1 MNDSSKQ
8 RSVVIFI
15 LAIAIFFLPTVFDLF
30 GDNANFHFRMQKLVR
45 PSFYALL
52 FSVNYFWVIPYLL
65 IKRGKRLSVFFVNL
79 LFIATGCLLLA
90 LTMDG
95 PHPGHIPGKPF
106 HPSLVVEFLHTLIFD
121 GVTMFLVVALTY
133 TMRITITT
141 NDLHRQN
148 LEMQN
153 RQRELEIKSLKT
165 QLNPHFLFN
174 TLNNIYALIS
184 FDGEKAQKAIHDLS
198 AMLRFSI
205 YEGDTPTVPLNKE
218 ISFLKSYIELMK
230 LRISADYNLQVNIS
244 NDIDDTLP
252 IPPMF
257 LLTLVENAFKHG
269 NIGEKDS
276 FIKVEI
282 RMEEREE
289 LVCYVANSYNPES
302 VRKGEEGGVGLAN
315 IRKQLELLYPEK
327 SSLAMLESDGV
338 YAVTLRIRLV

>member
-79 LFIATGCLLLA
+79 LFIATGCLLLT

-230 LRISADYNLQVNIS
+230 LRISADYNLQVEIS
-244 NDIDDTLP
+244 HDIDDSLP
-252 IPPMF
+252 IPPML

-269 NIGEKDS
+269 NIGEKES
-276 FIKVEI
+276 FIKIEI
-282 RMEEREE
+282 RMDENRE
-289 LVCYVANSYNPES
+289 LVCYVANSYNA
-302 VRKGEEGGVGLAN
+302 GAAHAGGEGGVGLAN
-315 IRKQLELLYPEK
+315 VRKQLQLLYPDK
-327 SSLAMLESDGV
+327 SSLNTREEDGV